1 MKITFNS
8 PLILSFSFICLLIYI
23 LTGYLGLF
31 ESSFI
36 LSPHFNSS
44 SFLDYFRLFSHTLGH
59 DSIDH
64 LIGNLSFIL
73 LIGPVIEKQYGAKLL
88 LIMMLTTALL
98 TAILNLIFFDSG
110 LLGASGIVFM
120 LIILTSMINIKNK
133 EIPITFILIVIIFI
147 GKEFIGTFNTDNI
160 SHFAHIIGGVVG
172 AVFGFM
178 LAGKKAAKSTNAK
191 DILKGL

>member
-8 PLILSFSFICLLIYI
+8 PLILTFSFICLIIYI

-31 ESSFI
+31 ENSFV
-36 LSPHFNSS
+36 LTPNFDNT
-44 SFLDYFRLFSHTLGH
+44 SFLSYFKLFSHTLGH
-59 DSIDH
+59 QSIDH

-88 LIMMLTTALL
+88 FIMMLTTGLL
-98 TAILNLIFFDSG
+98 TAILHLLLFDSG

-120 LIILTSMINIKNK
+120 LIILTSMVNIKNK
-133 EIPITFILIVIIFI
+133 EIPITFILIVIVFI
-147 GKEFIGTFNTDNI
+147 GKEVIGSFNTDNI
-160 SHFAHIIGGVVG
+160 SHSSHIIGGVVG
-172 AVFGFM
+172 AFFGFS
-178 LAGKKAAKSTNAK
+178 LAGKKAPKDTNAK